1 MTKRALAGFLVLIT
15 AARIAAAQDVASMVA
30 DKDAG
35 AELAKIVTSA
45 EQKGLPID
53 PIIARVRYA
62 VMMRAPAPRIVA
74 AAHGVAARLED
85 ARNALAPQPTAKDI
99 IAGEDALG
107 SGVSKKS
114 LQEIRKISANKPVAV
129 PLGVL
134 AQLVASEVPEKT
146 ATKYVTD
153 LIKHGATAEQLA
165 TLGND
170 VNADVKLGS
179 AATNA
184 LELRMNRLNAV
195 LGAPGAN
202 ADAAAS
208 VPTSLQSGD
217 GKKKP

>member
-1 MTKRALAGFLVLIT
+1 MTKRALSTFLVLIS
-15 AARIAAAQDVASMVA
+15 AGRIAAAQDVASLVA
-30 DKDAG
+30 DKDAS
-35 AELAKIVTSA
+35 AELAKIVAAA
-45 EQKGLPID
+45 ERKGLPVD

-74 AAHGVAARLED
+74 AANSVAARLED

-114 LQEIRKISANKPVAV
+114 LQEIRKASTNKPLAV

-146 ATKYVTD
+146 ATKYVTN
-153 LIKHGATAEQLA
+153 LMKHGATAEQLA
-165 TLGND
+165 TLGNE
-170 VNADVKLGS
+170 VEAEVKLGS
-179 AATNA
+179 GATAA
-184 LELRMNRLNAV
+184 LELRMNHLNAV

-202 ADAAAS
+202 GDAAAS
-208 VPTSLQSGD
+208 APTSLQSGD

>member
-1 MTKRALAGFLVLIT
+1 MMKRAPTAFLVLIT
-15 AARIAAAQDVASMVA
+15 AAVVAGAQDVASLVA
-30 DKDAG
+30 DKDASV
-35 AELAKIVTSA
+35 ELAKIVSA
-45 EQKGLPID
+45 TEQKGLPVD
-53 PIIARVRYA
+53 PIIAKVRYA

-99 IAGEDALG
+99 VAGENALG

-114 LQEIRKISANKPVAV
+114 LQEIRKVSSNKPLAV

-165 TLGND
+165 TLGNE
-170 VNADVKLGS
+170 VEAEVKLGS
-179 AATNA
+179 GATAA
-184 LELRMNRLNAV
+184 LELRMNHLNAV

>member
-1 MTKRALAGFLVLIT
+1 
-15 AARIAAAQDVASMVA
+15 MVA

-35 AELAKIVTSA
+35 AELAKIVASA

-62 VMMRAPAPRIVA
+62 VMMRVSAPRIVA

-107 SGVSKKS
+107 TGVSKNS
-114 LQEIRKISANKPVAV
+114 LQEIRKVIPNRPVAV

-134 AQLVASEVPEKT
+134 SQLVASKVPEKT
-146 ATKYVTD
+146 AAKYVTN
-153 LIKHGATAEQLA
+153 LIKHRATDEQLA
-165 TLGND
+165 TLGNE
-170 VNADVKLGS
+170 VEAEVKLGS
-179 AATNA
+179 RATAA
-184 LELRMNRLNAV
+184 LELRMNHLNAV